1 MSSNKVVNCYHE
13 SQQLVAVRTQ
23 FLSFGFRYENDMR
36 PWMFEHCRC
45 MAATHF
51 FTGLTTASNCPTV
64 ASGSFKLFRW
74 VLYKTELRLHEL
86 DSNTFYKIHFHN
98 ENRLIETESSS
109 SGDSWLDSTHFS
121 SGISTA
127 SNCPTVASDSFK
139 LFRWV
144 LSKNRNRQSKTCKAQ
159 SIDTTWTPFT
169 KSISIMKKVGQPNS
183 SANQPSIKVSYVYLR
198 PPRWPPWRL
207 PPMEPPRLNEPAFL
221 CPVLTRVLLLILWVL
236 LLGLPCNLPFPL

>member
-98 ENRLIETESSS
+98 GNDRTQGKPNRSTPNMRSRTHVKSGHGNAGSFNRTSS
-109 SGDSWLDSTHFS
+109 
-121 SGISTA
+121 
-127 SNCPTVASDSFK
+127 
-139 LFRWV
+139 
-144 LSKNRNRQSKTCKAQ
+144 
-159 SIDTTWTPFT
+159 
-169 KSISIMKKVGQPNS
+169 VGGRFQGG
-183 SANQPSIKVSYVYLR
+183 QR
-198 PPRWPPWRL
+198 GGRR
-207 PPMEPPRLNEPAFL
+207 
-221 CPVLTRVLLLILWVL
+221 
-236 LLGLPCNLPFPL
+236 